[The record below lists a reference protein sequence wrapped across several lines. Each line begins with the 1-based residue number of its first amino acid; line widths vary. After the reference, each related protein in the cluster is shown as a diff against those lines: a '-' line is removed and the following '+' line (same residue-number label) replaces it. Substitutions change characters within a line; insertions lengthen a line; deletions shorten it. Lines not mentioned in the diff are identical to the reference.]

1 MKRISIVVPFY
12 NEAKN
17 LPLIHGEIE
26 NLRAAEP
33 GYEFE
38 IVLMDNHSSDE
49 SFAVAIGLARKDPL
63 VRIIRLSR
71 NFGYQSNILTGLVN
85 ATGDAV
91 VQLDADGEDD
101 PQIIRNFIRKW
112 EEGYEVV
119 YGVRMHREEGWM
131 IQILRK
137 VFYRVLKRLSSVD
150 IPIDAGDF
158 RLMDRKV
165 IEALKCF
172 KESSLYLRGIL
183 SYIGFRQWGIPYR
196 RRKRYQGESKF
207 RLLDYFSLAIDGIT
221 SFSKKPLQ
229 MIAQLGLALSALSFL
244 AMIFYLGLYVAGGIP
259 VRGFTTLVI
268 LQLLMTGIQLL
279 CLGING
285 MYVGRI
291 FDEVKGRPR
300 SIVENVY
307 PPSVKARQA

>member
-12 NEAKN
+12 NEARN
-17 LPLIHGEIE
+17 LPLIYDEIQG
-26 NLRAAEP
+26 LRSSEP
-33 GYEFE
+33 SYEFE
-38 IVLMDNHSSDE
+38 IILMDNHSGDE
-49 SFAVAIGLARKDPL
+49 SFAVAIGIARQDPL
-63 VRIIRLSR
+63 VRVIRLSR
-71 NFGYQSNILTGLVN
+71 NFGYQNNILTGLMN
-85 ATGDAV
+85 ASGDAV

-101 PQIIRNFIRKW
+101 PRIIRDFLRKW
-112 EEGYEVV
+112 EEGHEVV
-119 YGVRMHREEGWM
+119 YGVRMHREENWF
-131 IQILRK
+131 IQLLRK
-137 VFYRVLKRLSSVD
+137 VFYRLLRRLSSVD

-165 IEALKCF
+165 IEALKSF

-207 RLLDYFSLAIDGIT
+207 RLFDYFSLAIDGIT
-221 SFSKKPLQ
+221 SFSKQPLQ
-229 MIAQLGLALSALSFL
+229 MIMQAGLTLSALSF
-244 AMIFYLGLYVAGGIP
+244 AATIFYLGLYIAGQIP
-259 VRGFTTLVI
+259 VRGFTTLVL

-291 FDEVKGRPR
+291 FDEVKKRPR
-300 SIVENVY
+300 GIIEAVY
-307 PPSVKARQA
+307 PPSVEAQNT